1 MLSLEGLVAYRQVQ
15 TAIGSTR
22 NSKTPHDK
30 GIGSSNFQTTPV
42 SSQNMAAEQRLKVHQ
57 TIDQIGTTH
66 NSGSF
71 QAQ

>member
-1 MLSLEGLVAYRQVQ
+1 LLGLEGLAAYRQVQ

-42 SSQNMAAEQRLKVHQ
+42 SSQNMGGEQRLKVHQ
-57 TIDQIGTTH
+57 TID
-66 NSGSF
+66 
-71 QAQ
+71 